1 LKKIGE
7 GKEKGQLFV
16 KEESF
21 IEILK
26 AKGQKEGEN
35 KKKIKTGR
43 SRNTKQI
50 RI

>member
-16 KEESF
+16 GEESF

-26 AKGQKEGEN
+26 AKGQKEGE
-35 KKKIKTGR
+35 K
-43 SRNTKQI
+43 
-50 RI
+50 